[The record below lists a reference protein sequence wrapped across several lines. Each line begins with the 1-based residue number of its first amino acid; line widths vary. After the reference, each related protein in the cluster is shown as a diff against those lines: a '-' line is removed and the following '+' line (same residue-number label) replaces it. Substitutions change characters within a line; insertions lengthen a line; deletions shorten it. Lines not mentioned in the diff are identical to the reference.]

1 MPENMYIVISL
12 HSIFR
17 AAARQQI
24 EIAKTVTSMLI
35 LVVTLVTRND
45 FMIWFQI
52 LAIAFILL
60 YLIIAKIHF
69 RVIIL

>member
-35 LVVTLVTRND
+35 LVVTLVTWND
-45 FMIWFQI
+45 FMI
-52 LAIAFILL
+52 
-60 YLIIAKIHF
+60 
-69 RVIIL
+69 